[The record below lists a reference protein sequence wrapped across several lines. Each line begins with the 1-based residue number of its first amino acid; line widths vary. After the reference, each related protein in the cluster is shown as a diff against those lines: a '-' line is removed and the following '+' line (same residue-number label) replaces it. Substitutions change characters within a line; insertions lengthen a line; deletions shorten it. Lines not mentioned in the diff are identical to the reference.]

1 MSTRS
6 ANVNSTRKTIT
17 RLIAR
22 KWPRARGADLTTAAL
37 ALLLAGTPAYAN
49 PTGPQI
55 VAGQVSISG
64 TGNQLTVTNSPGSI
78 INWQSFSIA
87 PGELTRFVQQNASS
101 SVLNRI
107 TGQNPSQ
114 ILGALQ
120 SNGKVFLINPNGIVF
135 GANSRVDV
143 NGLVAS
149 SLNLTDADFLSG
161 KFEFSADGSAGAVRN
176 EGAITTP
183 NGGQVYLIASDVTNS
198 GLISAPGGEV
208 MLAAGRSITLGD
220 SRDPDI
226 AVVVSAPSDQALN
239 VGRIVADSGKVG
251 IYGALVDQ
259 NGAVSATSAVAG
271 ADGAILLKS
280 SVATS
285 LGASSV
291 TTAAGA
297 GSGGSVQILGPR
309 ISLTGDAL
317 VDASGATG
325 GGTVLIGGDVHGGN
339 PSVEDALLTSVGSA
353 VRIDADA
360 LNSGNG
366 GQVVVWSNQ
375 QTQMDGQISARGG
388 TAGGDGG
395 FVETSS
401 KGVLD
406 FEGLVDLRAP
416 RGAAGS
422 LLLDPSDIII
432 QFGDSS
438 GGVTVPLAAPFT
450 ITATQPTSFLSA
462 QTLESELLLG
472 NVTVSTAS
480 DAVAAGTISVNSP
493 LTWANANRLT
503 LAADQSVNINAPI
516 TATLGTLV
524 LTAANGSITQTLVS
538 SPAAPISVAALAAS
552 APNGA
557 VSLTEPTNQISGPIA
572 GVASQGF
579 ALVNSTGI
587 AVGTV
592 GNLTGISAGA
602 SAVTLTSAGT
612 VTTSGSAIT
621 GAALQIS
628 AVGGVG
634 SAQVPLST
642 SVGSLQA
649 TNAGGGDIVVSNTGG
664 ALAIA
669 DIGALGY
676 GIEQSASGNILLTS
690 DNQITVSSPIQ
701 ILGSTG
707 NIALHAANGLAL
719 NALISAPS
727 ANGTVALE
735 SDAGDIVQSGSI
747 SAAAVSAVAP
757 QGSVQLT
764 GSANAIGTIAGAANG
779 SQGFAL
785 TDGTGVTVGTVPA
798 VGTIAAATGIASA
811 AALGGGVSLQTG
823 AGDITIAAPVN
834 AGSAPVVV
842 NAAGAVQQGTGGNIA
857 AGSLSLAAGSATGI
871 GSAAAPLLTQ
881 VQTLASASSQGPV
894 YLNNTQDLTIQM
906 IDAVGVVNVNAAGS
920 MSMPTL
926 QACDCN
932 PSIAGSSVTL
942 TAGGTMDLAAG
953 SSVSATNAI
962 ALYADYDAAT
972 ATYAAP
978 GATLTAAG
986 TLSAP
991 SIALFSGGAIDAT
1004 GTMTGVSTQMP
1015 FLATPPPP
1023 TLTQC
1028 IAAPTLAG
1036 CAAVL
1041 PSVAQCTATPS
1052 MPGCGVVL
1060 PTLAQCT
1067 ATPALAGCGTVL
1079 PSIAK
1084 CTVTPGA
1091 VGCTAVVPPAT
1102 AGINTAPLLQ
1112 ASTTNIIVLN
1122 TEPSILLNGGT
1133 INQADSS
1140 SSTGGTSG
1148 DSTAGMKTTTSN
1160 TSATNN
1166 APAKE
1171 LYCN

>member
-1 MSTRS
+1 MKPH
-6 ANVNSTRKTIT
+6 KTIT
-17 RLIAR
+17 RPDAC
-22 KWPRARGADLTTAAL
+22 KSPRSRGAGLTTAAL
-37 ALLLAGTPAYAN
+37 ALLVAGTPAYPN

-55 VAGQVSISG
+55 VAGQVSIAG
-64 TGNQLTVTNSPGSI
+64 TGKLLTVTNSPGSI

-87 PGELTRFVQQNASS
+87 PGELTRFVQQNSSS

-135 GANSRVDV
+135 GANSRIDV

-149 SLNLTDADFLSG
+149 SLNLTDSAFLSG
-161 KFEFSADGSAGAVRN
+161 KFEFSDGGNAGPVRN

-198 GLISAPGGEV
+198 GLITAPGGEV
-208 MLAAGRSITLGD
+208 MLAAGRSVTLGD

-226 AVVVSAPSDQALN
+226 GVVVSAPGDQALN

-259 NGAVSATSAVAG
+259 NGAVSASSAVAG
-271 ADGAILLKS
+271 TDGTILLKS

-285 LGASSV
+285 LGGGSV
-291 TTAAGA
+291 TAVTGA
-297 GSGGSVQILGPR
+297 GSGGTVQILGPR
-309 ISLTGDAL
+309 VSLTGDAV
-317 VDASGATG
+317 VDAGGATG

-339 PSVEDALLTSVGSA
+339 PSVEDALMTSVGPA

-360 LNSGNG
+360 VRSGNG

-375 QTQMDGQISARGG
+375 QTQMDGRISARGG
-388 TAGGDGG
+388 SSGGDGG
-395 FVETSS
+395 SVETSS

-416 RGAAGS
+416 RGAAGT
-422 LLLDPSDIII
+422 LLLDPSDIMI
-432 QFGDSS
+432 QFGDDSQ
-438 GGVTVPLAAPFT
+438 GVTVPVTAPFT
-450 ITATQPTSFLSA
+450 ITATQPTSFLST
-462 QTLESELLLG
+462 QTLDSELLLG

-480 DAVAAGTISVNSP
+480 SAAAPLAGTISVNSP
-493 LTWANANRLT
+493 VTWANANRLT

-524 LTAANGSITQTLVS
+524 MTAANGSITQSLVC
-538 SPAAPISVAALAAS
+538 SPAAAISVAALGVS

-572 GVASQGF
+572 GTASQGF
-579 ALVNSTGI
+579 ALVNSAGI

-592 GNLTGISAGA
+592 ANLSGIDAGT
-602 SAVTLTSAGT
+602 SAVTLTSTGT
-612 VTTSGSAIT
+612 VTTSASAIT
-621 GAALQIS
+621 GGTLQIS

-634 SAQVPLST
+634 SAQAPLES
-642 SVGSLQA
+642 SVGSLQV

-669 DIGALGY
+669 DIGVLGY

-690 DNQITVSSPIQ
+690 DNQITVNSPIQ

-707 NIALHAANGLAL
+707 NIALHAANGLVL
-719 NALISAPS
+719 SALISAPS

-735 SDAGDIVQSGSI
+735 SDAGDIVQTGSI

-798 VGTIAAATGIASA
+798 VGTVAATTGITSA
-811 AALGGGVSLQTG
+811 AALGNGVVLQTANSG
-823 AGDITIAAPVN
+823 NITIAAAVN
-834 AGSAPVVV
+834 AGSAPVVLD
-842 NAAGAVQQGTGGNIA
+842 AAGAVQQGTGGDIT
-857 AGSLSLAAGSATGI
+857 AGSLSLAAASDMGI
-871 GSAAAPLLTQ
+871 GSATAPLLTQ
-881 VQTLASASSQGPV
+881 VGTLAGATSQGPV
-894 YLNNTQDLTIQM
+894 YLNNAQDLAIQT
-906 IDAVGVVNVNAAGS
+906 IDATGMVSVNSAGS
-920 MSMPTL
+920 ISTPTA
-926 QACDCN
+926 QACDCS
-932 PSIAGSSVTL
+932 PSISGSSVTL
-942 TAGGTMDLAAG
+942 TAGGAMDLAAG

-962 ALYADYDAAT
+962 ALFAGYDAA
-972 ATYAAP
+972 AGTYAPP
-978 GATLTAAG
+978 GATLTASG

-991 SIALFSGGAIDAT
+991 SIALSAGGAIDAT
-1004 GTMTGVSTQMP
+1004 GTVTGTATQMP
-1015 FLATPPPP
+1015 FLANPPSPPTPP
-1023 TLTQC
+1023 TLAQC
-1028 IAAPTLAG
+1028 VATPGLSG

-1041 PSVAQCTATPS
+1041 PSVAACAAS
-1052 MPGCGVVL
+1052 PGL
-1060 PTLAQCT
+1060 S
-1067 ATPALAGCGTVL
+1067 GC
-1079 PSIAK
+1079 S
-1084 CTVTPGA
+1084 
-1091 VGCTAVVPPAT
+1091 AVVSPSS
-1102 AGINTAPLLQ
+1102 AGSNEAPVIQ
-1112 ASTTNIIVLN
+1112 ASDSYIIAAN
-1122 TEPSILLNGGT
+1122 TETIMLLNSGT
-1133 INQADSS
+1133 SNQGDPQ
-1140 SSTGGTSG
+1140 SSTGATGDASNSGTK
-1148 DSTAGMKTTTSN
+1148 ATSN

-1166 APAKE
+1166 ANVKK

>member
-6 ANVNSTRKTIT
+6 ANVNSTGKTIT

-22 KWPRARGADLTTAAL
+22 TGPRSLGVDLTTAAL

-120 SNGKVFLINPNGIVF
+120 SNGKVFLINPNGIIF

-161 KFEFSADGSAGAVRN
+161 KFEFSADGNAGPVRN

-198 GLISAPGGEV
+198 GLITAPGGDV
-208 MLAAGRSITLGD
+208 VLAAGHSITLGD

-271 ADGAILLKS
+271 TDGTIILKS

-285 LGASSV
+285 LGAGSV
-291 TTAAGA
+291 TTVNGA
-297 GSGGSVQILGPR
+297 GNGGNVQILGPR
-309 ISLTGDAL
+309 VSLTGDAV
-317 VDASGATG
+317 VDASGETD
-325 GGTVLIGGDVHGGN
+325 GGTVLIGGAEHGGN
-339 PSVEDALLTSVGSA
+339 PSVEDALTTSVGPA

-360 LNSGNG
+360 LSGGNG

-375 QTQMDGQISARGG
+375 QTQMDGRISARGG
-388 TAGGDGG
+388 AAGGDGG
-395 FVETSS
+395 SVETSS

-416 RGAAGS
+416 RGAAGT

-438 GGVTVPLAAPFT
+438 GGVTVPVTAPFT

-538 SPAAPISVAALAAS
+538 TPAAPISVAALAAS

-592 GNLTGISAGA
+592 GNLTGINAGT

-612 VTTSGSAIT
+612 LTTSGSAIT
-621 GAALQIS
+621 GSTLQIS

-634 SAQVPLST
+634 SAQSPLST
-642 SVGSLQA
+642 SVGSLQV
-649 TNAGGGDIVVSNTGG
+649 TNANGGDIVVSNTGSP
-664 ALAIA
+664 LAIA

-690 DNQITVSSPIQ
+690 DNQITVDSPIQ
-701 ILGSTG
+701 ILGSAG
-707 NIALHAANGLAL
+707 NIALHAANGLVL
-719 NALISAPS
+719 SALISAPS

-735 SDAGDIVQSGSI
+735 SDAGDIVQTGSISAPEASAAAVSTAAPQGSVQTGSI
-747 SAAAVSAVAP
+747 SAAAVSAIAP

-785 TDGTGVTVGTVPA
+785 TDGTAVTVGTVPA
-798 VGTIAAATGIASA
+798 VGTVAAATGITSA
-811 AALGGGVSLQTG
+811 AALGNGVTLQTST
-823 AGDITIAAPVN
+823 GDITIASSVN

-842 NAAGAVQQGTGGNIA
+842 GAAGAVQQGPGGEIT
-857 AGSLSLAAGSATGI
+857 AGSLSLSAASATGI

-881 VQTLASASSQGPV
+881 VGTLASATSQGPV
-894 YLNNTQDLTIQM
+894 YLNNAQDLTIQT
-906 IDAVGVVNVNAAGS
+906 IDATGIVNVNSTGS
-920 MSMPTL
+920 ISTPTT
-926 QACDCN
+926 QACDCS
-932 PSIAGSSVTL
+932 PSIYGASVTL
-942 TAGGTMDLAAG
+942 TAGGAMNLAAG

-962 ALYADYDAAT
+962 ALFAGYDAA
-972 ATYAAP
+972 AGTYAPP
-978 GATLTAAG
+978 GATLTASG
-986 TLSAP
+986 TMSAS
-991 SIALFSGGAIDAT
+991 SIALSAGGAIDAT
-1004 GTMTGVSTQMP
+1004 GTMTGAVTQMP
-1015 FLATPPPP
+1015 FLANPPPPPPPP
-1023 TLTQC
+1023 TLAQC
-1028 IAAPTLAG
+1028 ITTPGLSG

-1041 PSVAQCTATPS
+1041 PSVAACAAS
-1052 MPGCGVVL
+1052 PG
-1060 PTLAQCT
+1060 
-1067 ATPALAGCGTVL
+1067 LAGC
-1079 PSIAK
+1079 A
-1084 CTVTPGA
+1084 
-1091 VGCTAVVPPAT
+1091 AVVSPAN
-1102 AGINTAPLLQ
+1102 AGSNATPVIEATNSYIIAINTA
-1112 ASTTNIIVLN
+1112 STT
-1122 TEPSILLNGGT
+1122 LLNST
-1133 INQADSS
+1133 STQADSS
-1140 SSTGGTSG
+1140 SSTGGTGNASNS
-1148 DSTAGMKTTTSN
+1148 DTKATSN
-1160 TSATNN
+1160 TGATNN
-1166 APAKE
+1166 GNVKK